1 MASVRPQWPDLLDP
15 RFRKIYGDELKMLP
29 QVGPSIFHVETSSKN
44 NEKDSSASGLSKLV
58 RRSEGQAISYEDEI
72 QGFDVTYT
80 HVEDSLGTS
89 VSNRLWEDD
98 QFNVIKRKPANLAK
112 AKIRT
117 QEEMMAHIFN
127 YGFTAGGGGV
137 STFTSGDALAL
148 FAANHTREDG
158 GTAQSNYTTSDL
170 NESSLEAGI
179 ITMRTT
185 LDHKGQLYMSKA
197 DTLVVAPAL
206 EKEARILLEST
217 QRVGTANNDINP
229 YQGALKLVVW
239 DWLGSASTG
248 GSDTAWFLL
257 DSSLH
262 QLNFFNRSDRGLEG
276 PEWDFDTKTAKW
288 TVDVVHSVG
297 FSGWRGTY
305 GSKGD
310 NS

>member
-1 MASVRPQWPDLLDP
+1 MASIRPQWPDLLDP
-15 RFRKIYGDELKMLP
+15 RFRKIYGDELKAI
-29 QVGPSIFHVETSSKN
+29 PSIGSTIFHMETSSKN
-44 NEKDSSASGLSKLV
+44 IEKDSSASGLSKLV
-58 RRSEGQAISYEDEI
+58 RRSEGQAITYEDEV

-98 QFNVIKRKPANLAK
+98 QFGVIKRKPANLARAKTRTEEQMK
-112 AKIRT
+112 ADV
-117 QEEMMAHIFN
+117 FN
-127 YGFTAGGGGV
+127 YSFTAGGGGL

-148 FAANHTREDG
+148 FSTSHTREDG
-158 GTAQSNYTTSDL
+158 GTAQSNYTTVDL
-170 NESSLEAGI
+170 NEAALETGSIAL
-179 ITMRTT
+179 RTT

-197 DTLVVAPAL
+197 DTLIVPPAL
-206 EKEARILLEST
+206 EKEARILLNST

-229 YQGALKLVVW
+229 YSGAFKLIVW
-239 DWLGSASTG
+239 DFLGAAAG
-248 GSDTAWFLL
+248 GSDTAWFLT

-297 FSGWRGTY
+297 FSSWRGIY